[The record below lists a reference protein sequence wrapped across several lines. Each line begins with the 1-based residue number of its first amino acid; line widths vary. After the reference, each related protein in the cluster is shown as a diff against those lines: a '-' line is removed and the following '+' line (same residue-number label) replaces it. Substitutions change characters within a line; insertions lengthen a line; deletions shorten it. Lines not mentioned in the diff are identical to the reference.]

1 MPSARPAAR
10 IPLRRWL
17 PAAAGLIAAA
27 PGLAACGSLND
38 ALGVS
43 SGYAA
48 RQLCG
53 AVFVSGQDPD
63 AYYRDALA
71 PSAGPIGPLI
81 VRKVDRAAMSVTVTT
96 AGGHRRTAAFHPG
109 LGCRLET
116 PGGHPER
123 RPAPTVDLPPPAPPL
138 LAPIA
143 GLQIVEPADPALKA
157 ALDHAFAETAKGPHR
172 ATKAVV
178 VLKDGRVIAE
188 RYAAGY
194 GVDTPIL
201 GWSMTKSVT
210 NALLGILVRQ
220 GRLDMNRPAPV
231 AAWADP
237 KDPRHAITPD
247 NLERMASGLDI
258 GQSMTNGLSVAFDP
272 TTHMVFDTSDMAGFA
287 EKARLKDPP
296 GSRWV
301 YTNGDTLLLSRL
313 IRDEAGGDAASTLR
327 FIHRELFDKLGMTRT
342 TLEFD
347 AAGTFVGASHLWAS
361 ARDWARF
368 GQLYLDDG
376 VVGGERILPAG
387 WVDYSA
393 RPTPGSEAFGYG
405 AGFWTNRGDGQ
416 AQRMRVAA
424 GLPADSFMARGSQGQ
439 YVLIIPSRHVVIVRM
454 GMAFNDREDI
464 AGLERLT
471 REVLAAAG

>member
-1 MPSARPAAR
+1 MFRAHHPA
-10 IPLRRWL
+10 PRRL
-17 PAAAGLIAAA
+17 ILTLTGLIAAA

-48 RQLCG
+48 RQLCS
-53 AVFVSGQDPD
+53 AVFVGGQDPD

-71 PSAGPIGPLI
+71 PSAGPVGGLI
-81 VRKVDRAAMSVTVTT
+81 DRKIDRTNRSVTVTT
-96 AGGHRRTAAFHPG
+96 AGGHRRTAAFHAG

-116 PGGHPER
+116 PGGAPET
-123 RPAPTVDLPPPAPPL
+123 RPVPAINLPPAAPPL

-143 GLQIVEPADPALKA
+143 GPGVVEPVDAALKA
-157 ALDHAFAETAKGPHR
+157 ALDHAFVETARGPHR

-178 VLKDGRVIAE
+178 VLKDGHVIAE
-188 RYAAGY
+188 RYAPGY
-194 GVDTPIL
+194 GVDTPIH

-220 GRLDMNRPAPV
+220 GKIRMDEPLPV
-231 AAWADP
+231 AAWSAPD
-237 KDPRHAITPD
+237 DPRRAVTLD

-258 GQSMTNGLSVAFDP
+258 GESMANGLSVAFDP
-272 TTHMVFDTSDMAGFA
+272 TAHMVFDTSNMAGFA
-287 EKARLKDPP
+287 EKARLKDKP
-296 GSRWV
+296 GTKWI

-313 IRDEAGGDAASTLR
+313 VRDEAGGDAASTLR
-327 FIHRELFDKLGMTRT
+327 FVHRELFDKLGMTHT

-347 AAGTFVGASHLWAS
+347 AAGTFIGASHLWAS

-368 GQLYLDDG
+368 GQLYVNDG

-405 AGFWTNRGDGQ
+405 AGFWTQRGDGQ

-439 YVLIIPSRHVVIVRM
+439 YVLVIPSRRIVIVRL
-454 GMAFNDREDI
+454 GMAFNDRDDI
-464 AGLERLT
+464 GGLERLT
-471 REVLAAAG
+471 REVLAAT